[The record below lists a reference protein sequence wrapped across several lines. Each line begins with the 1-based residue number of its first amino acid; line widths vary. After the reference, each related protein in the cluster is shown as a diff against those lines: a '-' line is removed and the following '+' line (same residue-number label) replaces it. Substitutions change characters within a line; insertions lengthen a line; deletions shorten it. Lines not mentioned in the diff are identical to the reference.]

1 MNILVLGHKGMLGNA
16 VHKFLENKK
25 ITVLTTESRWPSKE
39 FKSFIKE
46 CDCDFVINCI
56 GSIPQRKTE
65 FSINY
70 ELPIWL
76 EEETGFKIIHPGTDC
91 EVDSDQYGCSKRRSA
106 EYIVKCGVNTKIIKT
121 SIIGHE
127 VNSSASLLDW
137 FLKQTKQVNG
147 YNNHFWNGNTTLQWS
162 KVCYDIVKNWES
174 YDRVT
179 TVATEIISK
188 YRLLNIISH
197 VYEKQ
202 VLINDYTHEKSI
214 SNKCLVGNVPVPNIQ
229 EQLVELKQ
237 FYKKGSKT

>member
-1 MNILVLGHKGMLGNA
+1 M
-16 VHKFLENKK
+16 
-25 ITVLTTESRWPSKE
+25 
-39 FKSFIKE
+39 
-46 CDCDFVINCI
+46 
-56 GSIPQRKTE
+56 
-65 FSINY
+65 
-70 ELPIWL
+70 
-76 EEETGFKIIHPGTDC
+76 
-91 EVDSDQYGCSKRRSA
+91 
-106 EYIVKCGVNTKIIKT
+106 
-121 SIIGHE
+121 
-127 VNSSASLLDW
+127 
-137 FLKQTKQVNG
+137 
-147 YNNHFWNGNTTLQWS
+147 
-162 KVCYDIVKNWES
+162 CYDIVKNWES